1 MILVVKPG
9 GKKPLVRR
17 KYRWEVNI
25 KMDHIE
31 ISLEERNWIDVAYD
45 WDKWRVAVNTK
56 MNL

>member
-1 MILVVKPG
+1 VVKPG

-25 KMDHIE
+25 EMDHIE
-31 ISLEERNWIDVAYD
+31 ISLEDTNWIDVAYD

-56 MNL
+56 TNL